1 MIHTALPLTLVCL
14 EKTTKRGKG
23 RSCSGDST
31 QYEMQ
36 IADLGAMFQVAIST
50 ACARRHSQESKLVTQ
65 YSLDHY
71 EAVPSS
77 DEGGDRVLLVCSC
90 WSSQKKKKKKKKK
103 KTKNSKTMVL
113 KD

>member
-1 MIHTALPLTLVCL
+1 MIHTALPLTLVCV
-14 EKTTKRGKG
+14 EKATKRGKG

-50 ACARRHSQESKLVTQ
+50 A
-65 YSLDHY
+65 
-71 EAVPSS
+71 
-77 DEGGDRVLLVCSC
+77 DRVLLVCSC